1 MASSGVRKQISGWVI
16 LQSPLKQSGIE
27 FCQKQDEEFR
37 EILLNPPKYS
47 WKCWPGFLLIS
58 YPNFPVFRLWNMPRR
73 FQDQRLSLRGNQTK
87 RWKRKGFCP
96 RLHMEPV
103 YPKSHPW
110 NLCGAGTRRRRKLWL
125 LSKPFIFYRCLG
137 NLWDVFKARMPQLF
151 YFELWPSHLDFPAHW
166 NLNWLKFNHF

>member
-1 MASSGVRKQISGWVI
+1 MSKVASGGVRKQISGWVI

-137 NLWDVFKARMPQLF
+137 NLKGSLQGKNASTVLF
-151 YFELWPSHLDFPAHW
+151 WAMTVTSWFPSP
-166 NLNWLKFNHF
+166 LKFKLA